1 MLVMGIDPGLSRC
14 GYGVIRQKG
23 RATEAVAAG
32 IIRTDKDDPIARR
45 LYELQNELADLMGEY
60 NPDAVAIEQV
70 LFQVN
75 VRTAM
80 GVGQASGVAMAAGVG
95 AGAGPRLPSRLA
107 ARISWARARTCS
119 CCASV
124 SPICASPQTRRGR
137 ISPLNNERSPV
148 CWARATSRAGRL
160 ACSSAALIAS
170 SSAAEPRSERLS
182 STFGTK

>member
-32 IIRTDKDDPIARR
+32 IIRTDKDDPIPRR

-60 NPDAVAIEQV
+60 SPGAVAIEQV

-80 GVGQASGVAMAAGVG
+80 GVGQASGVAMVAGVG
-95 AGAGPRLPSRLA
+95 AGAEVFEYSPTQIKKAVTGWGGADKDQMGKMVQTLLGLPQPLKPADASDAVAVALCHLA
-107 ARISWARARTCS
+107 HA
-119 CCASV
+119 
-124 SPICASPQTRRGR
+124 PTR
-137 ISPLNNERSPV
+137 
-148 CWARATSRAGRL
+148 
-160 ACSSAALIAS
+160 SSIQAAV
-170 SSAAEPRSERLS
+170 
-182 STFGTK
+182 

>member
-32 IIRTDKDDPIARR
+32 IIRTDKDDPIPRR

-60 NPDAVAIEQV
+60 SPGAVAIEQV

-80 GVGQASGVAMAAGVG
+80 GVGQASGVAMVAGVG
-95 AGAGPRLPSRLA
+95 AGAEVFEYSPTQIKKAVTGWGGADKDQMGNMVQTLLGLPQPLKPADASDAVAVALCHLAHRPAASRIQA
-107 ARISWARARTCS
+107 AM
-119 CCASV
+119 
-124 SPICASPQTRRGR
+124 
-137 ISPLNNERSPV
+137 
-148 CWARATSRAGRL
+148 
-160 ACSSAALIAS
+160 
-170 SSAAEPRSERLS
+170 
-182 STFGTK
+182 

>member
-45 LYELQNELADLMGEY
+45 LYELQNELAELMDTY

-80 GVGQASGVAMAAGVG
+80 GVGQASGVAMAAAVG
-95 AGAGPRLPSRLA
+95 AGAEVFEYSPTQIKKAVTGWGAADKEQMGQMVQTLLGLPQPLKPVDAADAIAVALCHLAHRPAASR
-107 ARISWARARTCS
+107 I
-119 CCASV
+119 
-124 SPICASPQTRRGR
+124 Q
-137 ISPLNNERSPV
+137 
-148 CWARATSRAGRL
+148 
-160 ACSSAALIAS
+160 AAL
-170 SSAAEPRSERLS
+170 
-182 STFGTK
+182 